1 MIFGRIRIADAEG
14 AILGHGVKFAEQSF
28 RKGRMLSR
36 ADLSALEAA
45 GVADII
51 VARLDPN
58 DVPEDRAATRAA
70 SPLIGAGV
78 ARGEAFTGRVN
89 LFAEAHGLLVL
100 DRAGIDALNRID
112 QSVTVATLDPFAPV
126 TPRQMLATIKIIPF
140 AAPESVI
147 AAWERAASPLRV
159 APFRG
164 RPVGL
169 IQTMLPGLKPSVLDK
184 TVEIT
189 RRRLQALDCSLL
201 AEIRTEHRAE
211 PVAATIRGQIEGGAE
226 LVLIAGAS
234 AIVDRRDVIPA
245 GIVAAGG
252 TVDYFG
258 LPVDPGNLMLVGRVG
273 AVPVLGLPGC
283 ARSPKLNGFD
293 WVLQRLIADLPV
305 GPAEIAGLGV
315 GGLLA
320 EIPSRPLPRA
330 QIGRAAAARPRIA
343 AIVLAA
349 GQSRRMGRNKLLIE
363 IDGAAMVERAV
374 DAALASAAGPVI
386 VVTGHEAPSIRTRLA
401 GRDVVLVDNPDY
413 AQGLSTSLR
422 RGIAAL
428 PETADGLVVCLA
440 DMPGIDARLIDRLIA
455 AFNPV
460 EGREIIA
467 PTRHGK
473 RGNPVLWGNRF
484 LPELA
489 GVSGDSGAKHLLGSY
504 PEYLVEIEAEDDGVL
519 TDLDTPEALAAW
531 HARADAI

>member
-1 MIFGRIRIADAEG
+1 
-14 AILGHGVKFAEQSF
+14 
-28 RKGRMLSR
+28 
-36 ADLSALEAA
+36 
-45 GVADII
+45 
-51 VARLDPN
+51 
-58 DVPEDRAATRAA
+58 
-70 SPLIGAGV
+70 
-78 ARGEAFTGRVN
+78 
-89 LFAEAHGLLVL
+89 
-100 DRAGIDALNRID
+100 
-112 QSVTVATLDPFAPV
+112 
-126 TPRQMLATIKIIPF
+126 
-140 AAPESVI
+140 
-147 AAWERAASPLRV
+147 V
-159 APFRG
+159 APFRPLAA
-164 RPVGL
+164 RL
-169 IQTMLPGLKPSVLDK
+169 IQTVNAGLKPSVMAK
-184 TVEIT
+184 TSQVTADRMARLGGSLTGETRCPHEIG
-189 RRRLQALDCSLL
+189 RLTAEMKTALDASCDLL
-201 AEIRTEHRAE
+201 
-211 PVAATIRGQIEGGAE
+211 
-226 LVLIAGAS
+226 LVIGAS

-258 LPVDPGNLMLVGRVG
+258 MPVDPGNLMLVGRVG